1 MADTGPESPKTPW
14 HLWVIGVISLL
25 WNSTGAMDFTM
36 TQARNAA
43 YLKGL
48 TQAQLD
54 FFYGFPLWVVAAW
67 GIATWGGVAG
77 SLLLLLRRKLAK
89 PVFLASFIGM
99 VLTTIHNFGLSNAWQ
114 VMGGAGPLIFSVLIF
129 VIGLLLWLYAR
140 AMGRRGVLR

>member
-54 FFYGFPLWVVAAW
+54 FFYGFRS
-67 GIATWGGVAG
+67 G
-77 SLLLLLRRKLAK
+77 
-89 PVFLASFIGM
+89 
-99 VLTTIHNFGLSNAWQ
+99 
-114 VMGGAGPLIFSVLIF
+114 
-129 VIGLLLWLYAR
+129 
-140 AMGRRGVLR
+140 